1 VNSQEKLLEPNAE
14 WLSLSET
21 ANMLGIHPSTLRS
34 WADKGRVPVHRTAG
48 GHRRFRKQEIELWA
62 EVHHNAEPIQFDQ
75 IIQQTVRRTRLQIA
89 EGRLE
94 KESWYQKIGPDQ
106 LAMFRNAS
114 RRVLQTVVLFVTSN
128 QPEQHKDDVEALG
141 REYARMGKQAGWQ
154 LRDILEALQF
164 FEEFMM
170 DSFFQ
175 QYEQAG
181 VASAQA
187 WGSMRRRVSRFMHL
201 LTLSIVDAHE

>member
-1 VNSQEKLLEPNAE
+1 MESNGD

-21 ANMLGIHPSTLRS
+21 AAMLGIHPSTLRS

-48 GHRRFRKQEIELWA
+48 GHRRFRRPEIELWA

-94 KESWYQKIGPDQ
+94 KQGWYQKLGPGQ
-106 LAMFRNAS
+106 LDKFRAAS
-114 RRVLQTVVLFVTSN
+114 RRVLQTVVLYVTSD
-128 QPEQHKDDVEALG
+128 QPQSHEDEVAALG
-141 REYARMGKQAGWQ
+141 RDYARMGRQAGWQ

-175 QYEQAG
+175 QYEEAG

-201 LTLSIVDAHE
+201 LTLAIVDAHA

>member
-1 VNSQEKLLEPNAE
+1 LEPNGD

-21 ANMLGIHPSTLRS
+21 AEKLGIHPSTLRS

-62 EVHHNAEPIQFDQ
+62 KVHHNAEPIQFDQ
-75 IIQQTVRRTRLQIA
+75 IIQQTVRRTRLHIA
-89 EGRLE
+89 EGRME
-94 KESWYQKIGPDQ
+94 KENWYKKLGSDQ
-106 LAMFRNAS
+106 LDMFRKAS

-128 QPEQHKDDVEALG
+128 QPDSHIDDVTALG
-141 REYARMGKQAGWQ
+141 KEYARMGRQAGWQ

-201 LTLSIVDAHE
+201 LTLAIVDAHEV

>member
-1 VNSQEKLLEPNAE
+1 MEKEN
-14 WLSLSET
+14 WYKK
-21 ANMLGIHPSTLRS
+21 LGSDQL
-34 WADKGRVPVHRTAG
+34 DM
-48 GHRRFRKQEIELWA
+48 FRK
-62 EVHHNAEPIQFDQ
+62 
-75 IIQQTVRRTRLQIA
+75 
-89 EGRLE
+89 
-94 KESWYQKIGPDQ
+94 
-106 LAMFRNAS
+106 AS

-128 QPEQHKDDVEALG
+128 QPDSHIDDVTALG
-141 REYARMGKQAGWQ
+141 KEYARMGRQAGWQ

-201 LTLSIVDAHE
+201 LTLAIVDAHEV

>member
-1 VNSQEKLLEPNAE
+1 MDTNVD

-21 ANMLGIHPSTLRS
+21 ANLLGVHPSTLRT

-48 GHRRFRKQEIELWA
+48 GHRRFLKQEIELWA
-62 EVHHNAEPIQFDQ
+62 KVHHNAEPIQFDQ

-94 KESWYQKIGPDQ
+94 KEGWYQKLGPDQ
-106 LAMFRNAS
+106 LNMFRSAS
-114 RRVLQTVVLFVTSN
+114 RRVLQTVVLFVTSE
-128 QPEQHKDDVEALG
+128 QPESHEDDVRALG
-141 REYARMGKQAGWQ
+141 REYERMGRQAGWQ
-154 LRDILEALQF
+154 LRDMLEALQF

-187 WGSMRRRVSRFMHL
+187 WGSMRRRVSRFTHL

>member
-1 VNSQEKLLEPNAE
+1 
-14 WLSLSET
+14 
-21 ANMLGIHPSTLRS
+21 MLGVHPSTLRS

-48 GHRRFRKQEIELWA
+48 GHRRFLKQEIELWA
-62 EVHHNAEPIQFDQ
+62 EVHHNAEPIQFEQ
-75 IIQQTVRRTRLQIA
+75 IIQQTVRRTRLHIA
-89 EGRLE
+89 EGRME
-94 KESWYQKIGPDQ
+94 KEPWYQKLGQGQ
-106 LAMFRNAS
+106 LEMFRAAS
-114 RRVLQTVVLFVTSN
+114 RRVLQTVVLFVTSS
-128 QPEQHKDDVEALG
+128 QPEMHEDDVKALG
-141 REYARMGKQAGWQ
+141 REYARMGRQAGWQ

-170 DSFFQ
+170 ESFFH

-201 LTLSIVDAHE
+201 LILAIVDAHEV

>member
-1 VNSQEKLLEPNAE
+1 ME

-21 ANMLGIHPSTLRS
+21 AHMLGIHPSTLRA

-48 GHRRFRKQEIELWA
+48 GHRRFRRQEIELWA
-62 EVHHNAEPIQFDQ
+62 KVHHNAEPIEFDQ
-75 IIQQTVRRTRLQIA
+75 IIQQTVRRTRLHIA
-89 EGRLE
+89 EGRL
-94 KESWYQKIGPDQ
+94 KEQSWYRKLGQDE
-106 LAMFRNAS
+106 LEMFRQAS
-114 RRVLQTVVLFVTSN
+114 RRVLQTVVLFVTSTT
-128 QPEQHKDDVEALG
+128 PESHEPDVEALG
-141 REYARMGKQAGWQ
+141 KEYARMGRKAGWK

-170 DSFFQ
+170 DSFFNH
-175 QYEQAG
+175 YEQAG

-201 LTLSIVDAHE
+201 LTLSIVDAHEK